1 MSVFP
6 QYQDGANNRMISL
19 RKKGRHSPPAIQKQ
33 IKTHKLKKKPQQ
45 IKIEIEIEIEM
56 EIEIEI
62 EIEILKQA
70 TTFLMSYSLK
80 NSR

>member
-45 IKIEIEIEIEM
+45 IKIEIEIEIE
-56 EIEIEI
+56 IEMEI

>member
-45 IKIEIEIEIEM
+45 IKIEIEIEM